1 MFREATNTAGW
12 QAQGFGPLR
21 RHTFV
26 HGKVAA
32 VRGHRGSAFRR
43 LLAAQAEVPVTVMHA
58 RDRQYWM
65 YRDRFYW
72 DDEQLEPGDVEAL
85 VFERERRNRRRL
97 ERAHQVM
104 RARGEAATPAGRV
117 GIPLEV
123 RRAVWER
130 DDGRCV
136 TCGSQFELQ
145 FDHVIPVALGGA
157 SSAQNLQ
164 VLCGDCNRRKGASLG

>member
-1 MFREATNTAGW
+1 MFREVRTNAGW
-12 QAQGFGPLR
+12 RSEGFGPFR
-21 RHTFV
+21 RHVFV
-26 HGKVAA
+26 HGTAA
-32 VRGHRGSAFRR
+32 TERGHSTGRFRH
-43 LLAAQAEVPVTVMHA
+43 LLAVQAEQPVTVMHA
-58 RDRQYWM
+58 QDRQYWM
-65 YRDRFYW
+65 YRERFYW

-104 RARGEAATPAGRV
+104 RARGEPATPAGRV

-136 TCGSQFELQ
+136 SCGSRFELQ
-145 FDHVIPVALGGA
+145 FDHVIPVALGGG

-164 VLCGDCNRRKGASLG
+164 VLCGDCNRRKGTSLG